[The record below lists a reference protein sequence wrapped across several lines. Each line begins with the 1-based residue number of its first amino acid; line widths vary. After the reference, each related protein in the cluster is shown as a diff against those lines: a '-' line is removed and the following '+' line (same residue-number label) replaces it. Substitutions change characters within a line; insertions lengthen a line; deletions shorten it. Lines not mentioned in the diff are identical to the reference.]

1 MAATTAPARARR
13 GRVAAHDNETLLDLV
28 ADVAR
33 AAELAGAAVTAARV
47 SMPAFDRVKRDV
59 DVARAITDPDND
71 PERTPTADAVQRR
84 FREVA
89 GEPVA
94 WSLIVEQALRAPE
107 QRTMWLAALGREQP
121 RDDLSDELVIH
132 ALRRVAAERRQPTL
146 AMHEYAETQRELVA
160 VDKERFGEDGLMEK
174 LLPTLNQVLGHCGL
188 RWESALVLAGLEL
201 PQQPKRRTSGSP
213 NDLLIP
219 AVAGMSVVEVA
230 AFYAALNERWP
241 SYPVLRAFATSSG
254 VRMQDAPAG
263 GMKPVRAAAAQLLEA
278 EGITPPGPPKALG
291 RGKRLTYRYPVA
303 GIPGAP
309 RRDHAARSQQMPP
322 DSRITE
328 LGRELAVL
336 SVRKWLTERR
346 DSGRRVRAEYVAW
359 QRGSDWTSASTIDR
373 NYGGF
378 AALKREATEANAAAR
393 RSGVAVVAE
402 QVLVRAQEVRAE
414 LRAIYAAGRARQPE
428 PVPFAEALAAVSA
441 GPHETA
447 SPPKQQRPASRRPV

>member
-1 MAATTAPARARR
+1 MAATTAPPRARR

-33 AAELAGAAVTAARV
+33 TAERAGAAVTAARV
-47 SMPAFDRVKRDV
+47 SMPVFDRVKRSV
-59 DVARAITDPDND
+59 DLARGITDPDND

-107 QRTMWLAALGREQP
+107 KRTMWLAALGREEP
-121 RDDLSDELVIH
+121 RDDLTDELIIH

-146 AMHEYAETQRELVA
+146 AMHQYEETQRELVA

-188 RWESALVLAGLEL
+188 RWENALALAGLEL
-201 PQQPKRRTSGSP
+201 PQRPKRRRSASHS
-213 NDLLIP
+213 DLRSVG
-219 AVAGMSVVEVA
+219 AAGMRVVEVA

-241 SYPVLRAFATSSG
+241 SYPVLLAFATSSG
-254 VRMQDAPAG
+254 VRMQAAPAG
-263 GMKPVRAAAAQLLEA
+263 GMKPVRAAAARLLEA
-278 EGITPPGPPKALG
+278 EGLRPPGPPKPLG

-309 RRDHAARSQQMPP
+309 RRDLAERGQQMPP
-322 DSRITE
+322 DPRIAE

-336 SVRKWLTERR
+336 SVRRWLTERR

-393 RSGVAVVAE
+393 RSGVAGVVE
-402 QVLVRAQEVRAE
+402 QVLARAEEVRSE
-414 LRAIYAAGRARQPE
+414 LRVIYAAGRARQPE
-428 PVPFAEALAAVSA
+428 PVPFAQALAAVLA
-441 GPHETA
+441 GPHGTA
-447 SPPKQQRPASRRPV
+447 SPPKQ